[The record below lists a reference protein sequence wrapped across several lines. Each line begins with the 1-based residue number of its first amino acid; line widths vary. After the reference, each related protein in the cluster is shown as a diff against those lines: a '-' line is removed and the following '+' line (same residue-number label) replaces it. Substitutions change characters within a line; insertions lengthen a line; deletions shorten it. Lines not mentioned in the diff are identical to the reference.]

1 MNTTLVT
8 RAAGLM
14 MACLLAAVPVAAQ
27 DVAIPKIAT
36 DGSLSIEQIES
47 VIQSIAARE
56 GIDDEVRG
64 RIVEQLRDARTQIG
78 NRLAAETTAA
88 AHTDSLMTA
97 PAETASLRAGLD
109 AETSVPPTLEG
120 LGITDATTLDELTLM
135 LSQELAEQIAIESRI
150 IELDAQIEAQGS
162 RPADARRRIGDLRTS
177 RDELAAAMSASP
189 PLDEQQ
195 ALTDARM
202 LNTELRRIAH
212 GAEINMLEQELVSHS
227 VRLELL
233 RARLDVAQS
242 SRLQRQRRV
251 EFLRTQVNERRQTAA
266 SLAQQTAEVIE
277 LAAADAHPVV
287 RALAEDN
294 AGMTRELPSV
304 VARIELA
311 TTQLDQINADA
322 RELEQRL
329 ARSRQRLGVGGLSRS
344 IGLLLIEESR
354 NLPQVSQHR
363 VQVNARSNLLAE
375 VGLAQ
380 MRIQEQRREL
390 RSLDARVEIVMT
402 DVVGDVTD
410 EDELARIRS
419 EVHLLLRDRR
429 DLLAQ
434 AEDTYSSYLQV
445 LGDLDVAQRRLLES
459 AGEYREFLGQNL
471 LWIPSAPVVFTGN
484 WKLTGPVFLT
494 ALSPNSWLET
504 ASDLTE
510 SISEHPAEAVFA
522 LLLLTTLLLSRKPLA
537 HRNKAINDRIGRL
550 SSDHIGLTL
559 AALGIAALLAAPLSL
574 LLAITGWFLSNA
586 AQLYPFSTVV
596 TTSLFAV
603 APFLYNVM
611 LFRALSAE
619 NGVLHKH
626 FGWQQKNVVIVRRQ
640 FDRLAAIGAPLVFAT
655 VLFYAS
661 DVAEDRATMGR
672 LIFVALMIAL
682 SAIIRPLAHPVT
694 GVAANYY
701 NEQSS
706 RWVSKLRWFW
716 YGLAVGAPALLAI
729 LSLIGYLYTSLILT
743 SLLVDTIWLALALI
757 LVNLIVLRWIALTHR
772 KLALKILLQ
781 EREAA
786 RALRDKE
793 GEAEPEGELPDAES
807 KPLDLE
813 EVDAQTRKLLR
824 WGLILVAAL
833 AGWGIWSEVFPAFQL
848 LEQVALWS
856 QTVLI
861 DGVETIVPV
870 TLADLIL
877 AVLVAAGAAI
887 ASKNLPGLM
896 EIAILQRLTLQPG
909 SRYAINTLTRYIV
922 VTIGLISVLNII
934 GWNWSQIQWLVAA
947 LSVGLGFGLQ
957 EIVANFVSGLII
969 LFERPIRVGD
979 TVTVGA
985 LSGKVSRVR
994 IRATTITDWDR
1005 KEIIVPNKAFIT
1017 EQVVNWTLADPITRV
1032 VVPVGISYGS
1042 DVELAQK
1049 VMEDTLH
1056 ALPLVLDEPEP
1067 RVFFIGFG
1075 DSSLDFSLRV
1085 HARQLADRLPLMH
1098 AVHNA
1103 ILKALRE
1110 HGIEIPFPQR
1120 DLHIQSNAEQQP

>member
-1 MNTTLVT
+1 MT
-8 RAAGLM
+8 
-14 MACLLAAVPVAAQ
+14 CLLAALPVAAQ
-27 DVAIPKIAT
+27 EVAIPKLAT
-36 DGSLSIEQIES
+36 DGILSIEQIES
-47 VIQSIAARE
+47 TIQSVAVRE
-56 GIDDEVRG
+56 GIDDEVRN
-64 RIVEQLRDARTQIG
+64 RIVEQLRDAQAQVR

-88 AHTDSLMTA
+88 AHSDSLITA
-97 PAETASLRAGLD
+97 PVETASLRESLD
-109 AETSVPPTLEG
+109 AQSATPPDLET
-120 LGITDATTLDELTLM
+120 LGITDATNLDELTLM
-135 LSQELAEQIAIESRI
+135 LSQELGEQIAIESNI
-150 IELDAQIEAQGS
+150 IELEAQIEVQGS
-162 RPADARRRIGDLRTS
+162 RPADARRRIDELRTS
-177 RDELAAAMSASP
+177 RDELAAAMSTSP
-189 PLDEQQ
+189 PPDEPQ

-212 GAEINMLEQELVSHS
+212 GAEINMLEQELVSNN

-233 RARLDVAQS
+233 KARLDVAQN

-251 EFLRTQVNERRQTAA
+251 ELLRAQVNERRQTAA
-266 SLAQQTAEVIE
+266 SLAKQTAEVIE

-287 RALAEDN
+287 RSLAEDN
-294 AGMTRELPSV
+294 ANMTRELPSM

-311 TTQLDQINADA
+311 TTQLEQINADS

-329 ARSRQRLGVGGLSRS
+329 ARSRQRLSVGGLSRS

-354 NLPQVSQHR
+354 SLPQVSQHR
-363 VQVNARSNLLAE
+363 VQVNARSNMLAE
-375 VGLAQ
+375 IGLAQ
-380 MRIQEQRREL
+380 IRVQEQRREL
-390 RSLDARVEIVMT
+390 RSLDARVEIVMA
-402 DVVGDVTD
+402 DIVSDITD

-419 EVHLLLRDRR
+419 EVRLLLRDRR

-445 LGDLDVAQRRLLES
+445 LADLDVAQRRLLNS
-459 AGEYREFLGQNL
+459 AGEYQEFLGQNL
-471 LWIPSAPVVFTGN
+471 LWIPSAPIIFTGN
-484 WKLTGPVFLT
+484 WKLTGPAFLT
-494 ALSPNSWLET
+494 GLSPSSWLET

-510 SISEHPAEAVFA
+510 SISENPAQTLFA
-522 LLLLTTLLLSRKPLA
+522 LLLLTALLLSRKPLA
-537 HRNKAINDRIGRL
+537 QRNRAINDRLGRL
-550 SSDHIGLTL
+550 SSDHIGLTI
-559 AALGIAALLAAPLSL
+559 AALGIAALRAAPLSM
-574 LLAITGWFLSNA
+574 LLAMTGMLLSNA
-586 AQLYPFSTVV
+586 AQLHPFSTVV
-596 TTSLFAV
+596 ATSLFAV

-611 LFRALSAE
+611 LFRTLSAE
-619 NGVLHKH
+619 DGVLHQH
-626 FGWQQKNVVIVRRQ
+626 FGWQPKTLVTVRRQ

-672 LIFVALMIAL
+672 FIFVALMIVL
-682 SAIIRPLAHPVT
+682 SATIRPLAHPVT
-694 GVAANYY
+694 GVAASYY
-701 NEQSS
+701 NEHTSK
-706 RWVSKLRWFW
+706 WVSKLRWFW
-716 YGLAVGAPALLAI
+716 YGLAVGAPALLVT

-757 LVNLIVLRWIALTHR
+757 LINLVVLRWIALTHR

-786 RALRDKE
+786 RALRDNE
-793 GEAEPEGELPDAES
+793 SESEAEGELPDAES
-807 KPLDLE
+807 KPLDLD

-824 WGLILVAAL
+824 WGLIVVAIL
-833 AGWGIWSEVFPAFQL
+833 AGWGIWSEVFPAFRL
-848 LEQVALWS
+848 LEEVSLWS
-856 QTVLI
+856 QTGMV

-870 TLADLIL
+870 TLADIL
-877 AVLVAAGAAI
+877 LAALVAAGAAV

-909 SRYAINTLTRYIV
+909 SRYAINTLIRYIV
-922 VTIGLISVLNII
+922 VTIGVISVLNII

-969 LFERPIRVGD
+969 LFERPVRVGD

-1017 EQVVNWTLADPITRV
+1017 EQVVNWTLADPITRI

-1067 RVFFIGFG
+1067 QVFFIGFG

-1098 AVHNA
+1098 AVHKA

-1120 DLHIQSNAEQQP
+1120 DLHVRSTEVQLP

>member
-8 RAAGLM
+8 RTAVLVI
-14 MACLLAAVPVAAQ
+14 ACLLAALPVAAQ
-27 DVAIPKIAT
+27 DVTIPKIAA
-36 DGSLSIEQIES
+36 DGSLGIEQIES
-47 VIQSIAARE
+47 AIQSVAARE
-56 GIDDEVRG
+56 GISDEIRSS
-64 RIVEQLRDARTQIG
+64 IVEQLRDAQTQVG

-88 AHTDSLMTA
+88 AHADSLMIA
-97 PAETASLRAGLD
+97 PAETESLRASLD
-109 AETSVPPTLEG
+109 AETPVPPTLER
-120 LGITDATTLDELTLM
+120 LGITDATTLEELTLM
-135 LSQELAEQIAIESRI
+135 LSQELAEQIAIESRF
-150 IELDAQIEAQGS
+150 IELDGQIEAQGV

-177 RDELAAAMSASP
+177 RDELAVVMNTSP
-189 PLDEQQ
+189 PPGEQQ
-195 ALTDARM
+195 LLTDARM
-202 LNTELRRIAH
+202 LNTEFRRLAQ

-233 RARLDVAQS
+233 KAQLDVAER
-242 SRLQRQRRV
+242 SRLQGQRRV
-251 EFLRTQVNERRQTAA
+251 ELLRAQVNERRQSAA
-266 SLAQQTAEVIE
+266 SLAQQTAEIIE
-277 LAAADAHPVV
+277 LAAANKHPVV
-287 RALAEDN
+287 RALAEYN

-304 VARIELA
+304 VARIERA

-322 RELEQRL
+322 RDLEKRL
-329 ARSRQRLGVGGLSRS
+329 ARSRQRLGIGGLSRP
-344 IGLLLIEESR
+344 IGLLLVEESR

-363 VQVNARSNLLAE
+363 VQVNARSTRLAE

-390 RSLDARVEIVMT
+390 RSLDARVEVVMSE
-402 DVVGDVTD
+402 VAGEVTD
-410 EDELARIRS
+410 AGELDQMRS
-419 EVHLLLRDRR
+419 EVRLLLRDRR
-429 DLLAQ
+429 DLLIQ
-434 AEDTYSSYLQV
+434 AEDAYSSYLQV
-445 LGDLDVAQRRLLES
+445 IGDLDVAQRRLLDI
-459 AGEYREFLGQNL
+459 AGEYREFLGQNM
-471 LWIPSAPVVFTGN
+471 LWIPSAPIVFTGN
-484 WKLTGPVFLT
+484 WQLTGPVFLT

-522 LLLLTTLLLSRKPLA
+522 LLLLTALLLSRKPLA
-537 HRNKAINDRIGRL
+537 HRNKAMNDRIGRL

-559 AALGIAALLAAPLSL
+559 AALGIAALRAAPLSVL
-574 LLAITGWFLSNA
+574 FAITGWFLSNA
-586 AQLYPFSTVV
+586 AQLHPFSTVV
-596 TTSLFAV
+596 TVSLLAV
-603 APFLYNVM
+603 APFLYNVL
-611 LFRALSAE
+611 LFRVLSAE
-619 NGVLHKH
+619 DGVLHVH
-626 FGWQQKNVVIVRRQ
+626 FGWQQENLVIVRRQ

-661 DVAEDRATMGR
+661 DVAADRATIGR
-672 LIFVALMIAL
+672 LIFVALMIVL
-682 SAIIRPLAHPVT
+682 SIVIRPLAHPVT
-694 GVAANYY
+694 GVAASYY
-701 NEQSS
+701 TEQTTN
-706 RWVSKLRWFW
+706 WVSKLRRVW
-716 YGLAVGAPALLAI
+716 YGLAVGGPVLLAI

-757 LVNLIVLRWIALTHR
+757 VVNLIVLRWIALTHR

-786 RALRDKE
+786 RASRENE
-793 GEAEPEGELPDAES
+793 GDSEPEGELPVAES
-807 KPLDLE
+807 IPLDLD

-824 WGLILVAAL
+824 WGLIAVAVL
-833 AGWGIWSEVFPAFQL
+833 AGWGIWSEVFPAFRL

-856 QTVLI
+856 QTVLVN
-861 DGVETIVPV
+861 GVETIVPV
-870 TLADLIL
+870 TLADILL
-877 AVLVAAGAAI
+877 AVLVTAGTVI
-887 ASKNLPGLM
+887 ASRNLPGLM

-922 VTIGLISVLNII
+922 VTIGVISVLNII

-969 LFERPIRVGD
+969 LFERPVRVGD
-979 TVTVGA
+979 TVTVGQ
-985 LSGKVSRVR
+985 LSGTVSRVR

-1049 VMEDTLH
+1049 IMEDTLH
-1056 ALPLVLDEPEP
+1056 SLPLVLDEPEP
-1067 RVFFIGFG
+1067 QVFFLGFG

-1085 HARQLADRLPLMH
+1085 YSRQLADRLPLMH
-1098 AVHNA
+1098 TIHKA

-1120 DLHIQSNAEQQP
+1120 DLHVRSTVDDK